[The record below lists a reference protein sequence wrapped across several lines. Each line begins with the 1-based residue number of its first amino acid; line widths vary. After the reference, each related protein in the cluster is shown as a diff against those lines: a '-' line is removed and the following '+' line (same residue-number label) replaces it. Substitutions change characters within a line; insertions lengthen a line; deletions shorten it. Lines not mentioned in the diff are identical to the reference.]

1 MLEKFLTDP
10 AVVERRRAGVL
21 GPCLDSFIAAVVED
35 GYARSTVRERL
46 WVLAELERWLKR
58 RRLALVALD
67 EQALR
72 QFLEK
77 RRHQGRLR
85 KSETRTVHHFLQHL
99 REKGVIPPLE
109 PTVDES
115 PLAALQERYENY
127 LKKER
132 GLSPVT
138 IARYWHFL
146 RRFLMDRF
154 GDAPNAPIRVRE
166 LVPSDISGFLLRHGR
181 SGRSE
186 AAKLMVPALRS
197 FLRFL
202 FQHGETETDF
212 AGAVPMVPTWRLVEV
227 PKYLTSAEV
236 ERVVHACERNTSVA
250 RRDRAIILLLARLG
264 LRASEV
270 IALELDDID
279 WRAGVL
285 TVRGKGGY
293 HDRLPLPA
301 DVGEAMATYLRQYRP
316 RCTTRRV
323 FIRIKA
329 PHRGFANPSSISTI
343 VCRALARAGLQP
355 RLKGAHILRHSLATG
370 MLRAGA
376 SMDEIGEVLR
386 HRSPNST
393 EIYAKVDVNSLR
405 SLALPWPT
413 KGGER

>member
-1 MLEKFLTDP
+1 
-10 AVVERRRAGVL
+10 VL
-21 GPCLDSFIAAVVED
+21 
-35 GYARSTVRERL
+35 
-46 WVLAELERWLKR
+46 K
-58 RRLALVALD
+58 
-67 EQALR
+67 

-77 RRHQGRLR
+77 RRRQGCLR
-85 KSETRTVHHFLQHL
+85 RSETRTVHHFLEHL

-109 PTVDES
+109 PAVDES
-115 PLAALQERYENY
+115 PLAALQERYESY
-127 LKKER
+127 LKNER
-132 GLSPVT
+132 SLSPVT

-146 RRFLMDRF
+146 RRFLVDRF
-154 GDAPNAPIRVRE
+154 GDAPNAPIGVRG
-166 LVPSDISGFLLRHGR
+166 LAPNDISGFLLRQAR

-186 AAKLMVPALRS
+186 VAKLMVPALRS
-197 FLRFL
+197 FFRFL
-202 FQHGETETDF
+202 FQHGETKTDL
-212 AGAVPMVPTWRLVEV
+212 AAAVPRVPAWRLVEV

-236 ERVVHACERNTSVA
+236 ERVVHVCERNTAVA
-250 RRDRAIILLLARLG
+250 RRDLAIILLLARLG
-264 LRASEV
+264 LRASEL

-301 DVGEAMATYLRQYRP
+301 DVGEAMATYLRQDRP
-316 RCTTRRV
+316 RCMTRRV

-355 RLKGAHILRHSLATG
+355 RFKGSHILRHSLATG

-386 HRSPNST
+386 HRTPNST
-393 EIYAKVDVNSLR
+393 EIYAKVDINSLR